1 MVNAA
6 SDDRNPGVEAEASI
20 EMDFRDRDLRGH
32 NFSNKSLRNADFSGA
47 NLRNCKFQD
56 TDLTSSNFQRA
67 TIGGDIREGFSLVF
81 LGSWVVLKSFFLIF
95 TLALMES
102 GSGLLVIVLLPLIFF
117 GLDPEKILSKLGDL
131 FEASPEDPER
141 IEFYNRSNVSWF
153 LTLSVMS
160 FLAAGLSYSLLK
172 THSISPESLWVVH
185 TWIGGWIAMATGLLI
200 GAVFSA
206 TKLFRTDFSGAQLD
220 LAQIDRATFQQ
231 AKTDGAKID
240 RVTWL

>member
-1 MVNAA
+1 MVEAA
-6 SDDRNPGVEAEASI
+6 SDDRAPMVETEVSRI
-20 EMDFRDRDLRGH
+20 DWRDRDLRGRD
-32 NFSNKSLRNADFSGA
+32 FSNESLKNADFSGA
-47 NLRNCKFQD
+47 DLRNCKFQN
-56 TDLTSSNFQRA
+56 TDLTGSNFQGA
-67 TIGGDIREGFSLVF
+67 TIGSDIREGFSFVF
-81 LGSWVVLKSFFLIF
+81 LGSWVVLKSFLLIF

-117 GLDPEKILSKLGDL
+117 GLDPEKMLSKLGEL
-131 FEASPEDPER
+131 LEASPEDQER
-141 IEFYNRSNVSWF
+141 IELYNRSNVSWF

-160 FLAAGLSYSLLK
+160 FLAAGLSYGLLR
-172 THSISPESLWVVH
+172 THNISTESLWVVY
-185 TWIGGWIAMATGLLI
+185 TWIGGWTAMAIGLLI

-220 LAQIDRATFQQ
+220 FAQIDRATFQQ